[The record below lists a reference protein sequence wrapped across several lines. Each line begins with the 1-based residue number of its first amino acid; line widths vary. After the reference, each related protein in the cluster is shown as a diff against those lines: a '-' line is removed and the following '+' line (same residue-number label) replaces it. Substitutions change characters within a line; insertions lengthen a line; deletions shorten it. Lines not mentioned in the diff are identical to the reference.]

1 MRVASSRNEESAKLK
16 NYNLEPFRLTKLLI
30 PGAKEWLS
38 KQKER
43 VSTRFAVLGWK
54 VASSLAFLGL

>member
-1 MRVASSRNEESAKLK
+1 MHVASSRNEESAKLK
-16 NYNLEPFRLTKLLI
+16 NYNLEPFRLTKLQLVI

-43 VSTRFAVLGWK
+43 VSTRFAVLGGE
-54 VASSLAFLGL
+54 VASV